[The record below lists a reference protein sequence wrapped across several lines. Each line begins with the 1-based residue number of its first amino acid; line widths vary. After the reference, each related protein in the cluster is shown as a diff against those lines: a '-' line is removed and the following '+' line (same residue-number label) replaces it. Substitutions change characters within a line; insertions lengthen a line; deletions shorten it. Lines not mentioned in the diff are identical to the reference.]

1 MEEVV
6 YVFCGGGFEGHAV
19 GEERAGSVCEGG
31 AEGFHFLFL
40 WVCFPSI
47 FFFFFLLSCCGGWF
61 GMDWFSYGVW
71 LLGLVYM
78 VPGLCRCAMKS
89 DRCIAVEVVGL
100 VGSGAERRSW
110 YTM

>member
-1 MEEVV
+1 
-6 YVFCGGGFEGHAV
+6 
-19 GEERAGSVCEGG
+19 
-31 AEGFHFLFL
+31 
-40 WVCFPSI
+40 
-47 FFFFFLLSCCGGWF
+47 
-61 GMDWFSYGVW
+61 MDWFSYGVW